1 MSLEAITWAF
11 KQTLDPGSKITLL
24 ALADYADDDGRSFP
38 RVKTLAE
45 KTSLSVRTV
54 RDRLRKLEELGY
66 LVTSS
71 QERLDG
77 SQMSNEYT
85 LVGLYPPADLAGGG
99 GAQLPGGRQ
108 TLADHEPS
116 STPQEKPPVAPQDDD
131 DFEEIWSAWPR
142 KDSKQPAKKRWQRL
156 SSKKRAEITPLLVAH
171 ANAYRQHTP
180 PQYIPYLTTWLRDEG
195 WQNPLAVSRE
205 RGAYKPEPK
214 SAQGMVIPQ
223 GHVPVRNELGQIIGS
238 RPA

>member
-1 MSLEAITWAF
+1 MDADVSAHEKLVYLVLSSMIGAQGCWFTEHKAIARAAGISESSVQRALKALRDRNVVTWRPRF
-11 KQTLDPGSKITLL
+11 HPDNPKIRLGNEYRIMVDTLGLSDWGVVSEGHQGGVSVTEKKKNPEEEQTPPTPS
-24 ALADYADDDGRSFP
+24 ADDDGFD
-38 RVKTLAE
+38 A
-45 KTSLSVRTV
+45 
-54 RDRLRKLEELGY
+54 
-66 LVTSS
+66 
-71 QERLDG
+71 
-77 SQMSNEYT
+77 
-85 LVGLYPPADLAGGG
+85 
-99 GAQLPGGRQ
+99 
-108 TLADHEPS
+108 
-116 STPQEKPPVAPQDDD
+116 
-131 DFEEIWSAWPR
+131 IWAAWPR

-214 SAQGMVIPQ
+214 PAQGIVIPA
-223 GHVPVRNELGQIIGS
+223 GHVPVRDEMTGQIIGS

>member
-108 TLADHEPS
+108 TLADHEPPRMTMTSRKSGRHGRARTAS
-116 STPQEKPPVAPQDDD
+116 SP
-131 DFEEIWSAWPR
+131 PR
-142 KDSKQPAKKRWQRL
+142 KGG
-156 SSKKRAEITPLLVAH
+156 
-171 ANAYRQHTP
+171 NA
-180 PQYIPYLTTWLRDEG
+180 
-195 WQNPLAVSRE
+195 
-205 RGAYKPEPK
+205 
-214 SAQGMVIPQ
+214 
-223 GHVPVRNELGQIIGS
+223 
-238 RPA
+238 